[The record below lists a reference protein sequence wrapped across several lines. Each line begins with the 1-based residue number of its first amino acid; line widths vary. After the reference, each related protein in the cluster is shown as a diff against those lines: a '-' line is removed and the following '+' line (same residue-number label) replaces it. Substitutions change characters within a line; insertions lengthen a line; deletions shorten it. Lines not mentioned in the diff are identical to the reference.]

1 MYLKSVDVTRESPV
15 TGHAS
20 ESRTLSY
27 KTHGVIVTI
36 LDVVLTTIMPARRSS
51 RLKASN
57 LQSKGN
63 SSASDNTTRQVQEQ
77 ESNTSSN
84 DNLKNGTRKRQR
96 KAVINPQETDQPVF
110 KLRGKRGKLRL
121 MTEMPMDILFEV
133 GFNPSDSL

>member
-1 MYLKSVDVTRESPV
+1 
-15 TGHAS
+15 
-20 ESRTLSY
+20 
-27 KTHGVIVTI
+27 
-36 LDVVLTTIMPARRSS
+36 MPARRSS
-51 RLKASN
+51 RLKANN

-63 SSASDNTTRQVQEQ
+63 SSASDNATRQVQEQ